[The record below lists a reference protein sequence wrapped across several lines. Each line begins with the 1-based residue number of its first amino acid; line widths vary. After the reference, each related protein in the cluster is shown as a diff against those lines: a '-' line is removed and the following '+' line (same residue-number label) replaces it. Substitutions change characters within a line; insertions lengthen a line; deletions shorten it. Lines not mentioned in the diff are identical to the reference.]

1 MAGTFRYYVAVVFWS
16 FKWSW
21 AWSWGYN
28 VRWLRLNH
36 VMCWEALQVAALEQE
51 AGATSF
57 SFQIL
62 VTLANDTLLQHRAC
76 AWRPVHRKNDTGHAL
91 GGLYIEKLV
100 S

>member
-1 MAGTFRYYVAVVFWS
+1 MG
-16 FKWSW
+16 W

-57 SFQIL
+57 SFQFRCQF
-62 VTLANDTLLQHRAC
+62 LANI
-76 AWRPVHRKNDTGHAL
+76 GHAL